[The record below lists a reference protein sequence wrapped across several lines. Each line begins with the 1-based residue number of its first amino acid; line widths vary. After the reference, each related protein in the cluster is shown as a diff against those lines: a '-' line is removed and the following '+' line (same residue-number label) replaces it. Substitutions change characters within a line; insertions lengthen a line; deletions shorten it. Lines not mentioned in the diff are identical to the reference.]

1 MSLSLVPRRSGTVLA
16 CLAALLP
23 GPSVPASTVPPS
35 TVDAGALDRYLSAS
49 LAATG
54 LPGMA
59 VAVTRGSDVLYVRGF
74 GAAADG
80 APVTARTQFRIASLS
95 KSFTAAAVNRLVE
108 SGRVDLHAPVRAYL
122 PGFRTVDPVASG
134 RITVRHLLHQTSGM
148 ADAGFAAVNDQTADL
163 GQRVAQLRT
172 ATLVS
177 EPGREFHYFDPN
189 YQVLARVVEVVTGQ
203 PFGTALRDQVLAPL
217 AMADTLA
224 APTAAAGAAQA
235 SRLGQ
240 GHVLV
245 FGVPVTRPELDG
257 LLAGS
262 GGMVSTADDMAR
274 WLVMQSIGGAPV
286 LSPDSIDR
294 MHTPPPD
301 VPGGYGQGWQVVA
314 PPDGPR
320 RIEHNGVLSTFSA
333 DQVLLPDDGYGFAL
347 LYDAHSALADT
358 AGVKAGLA
366 RLLAGAPAVDG
377 PRSTAVLSLVVG
389 GLLVAL
395 VAVRTVQWRRVGRWV
410 GRRSSRPPW
419 TAAPGII
426 GPLVPAALLIAL
438 PALLGLLIGRSFTL
452 WQLGLA
458 MPDVIVLLG
467 VAAATGTAVAV
478 GRLARWR
485 AVAGNASA
493 GSSRAPSTTG
503 GPSHS
508 SKTDQ
513 HGRG

>member
-1 MSLSLVPRRSGTVLA
+1 MLRRSGTVLA

-23 GPSVPASTVPPS
+23 GPSGPAQPVPPS

-80 APVTARTQFRIASLS
+80 APVTPRTQFRIASLS
-95 KSFTAAAVNRLVE
+95 KSFTAAVVNRLVE
-108 SGRVDLHAPVRAYL
+108 SGRVDLDAPVRAYL
-122 PGFRTVDPVASG
+122 PEFRTVDPVASG

-148 ADAGFAAVNDQTADL
+148 ADAGFPAVNDQPADL

-172 ATLVS
+172 AALVS

-203 PFGTALRDQVLAPL
+203 PFATVLRDQVLAPL
-217 AMADTLA
+217 AMADTLS
-224 APTAAAGAAQA
+224 APTAATGAAQA
-235 SRLGQ
+235 PRLGP

-245 FGVPVTRPELDG
+245 FGVAVARPELDG

-274 WLVMQSIGGAPV
+274 WLVMQSSGGGPV
-286 LSPDSIDR
+286 LSSRSIDR
-294 MHTPPPD
+294 MHSPPPEIT
-301 VPGGYGQGWQVVA
+301 GGYGQGWQVVV

-333 DQVLLPDDGYGFAL
+333 DQVLLPDDGYGFVL
-347 LYDAHSALADT
+347 LYDANSALADT

-377 PRSTAVLSLVVG
+377 PRSTAVVSLVIG
-389 GLLVAL
+389 GLLLAL
-395 VAVRTVQWRRVGRWV
+395 LAVRTVQWRRIGRWA
-410 GRRSSRPPW
+410 GRRPSRPRW
-419 TAAPGII
+419 TAAPGIV

-438 PALLGLLIGRSFTL
+438 PVLLGLLIGRSFTL
-452 WQLGLA
+452 WQLSLA
-458 MPDVIVLLG
+458 MPDVIILLG
-467 VAAATGTAVAV
+467 VAAATGAAVAL

-485 AVAGNASA
+485 ALARHSSA
-493 GSSRAPSTTG
+493 EVSGAPSTTG
-503 GPSHS
+503 GRSPS
-508 SKTDQ
+508 SKTDR